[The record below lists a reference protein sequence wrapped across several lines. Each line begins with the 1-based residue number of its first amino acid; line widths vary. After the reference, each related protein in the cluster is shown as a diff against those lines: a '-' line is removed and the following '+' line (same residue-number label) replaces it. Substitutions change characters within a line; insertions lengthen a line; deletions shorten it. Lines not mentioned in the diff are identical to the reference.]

1 MTTSQSASSKRRWFG
16 RVMWVGIVANF
27 ALAIPTLLFPERMLE
42 LTNLPLATPIM
53 WPRFAALL
61 LILLSVFYM
70 PAAVDPD
77 RYRAIAWMAVASR
90 LAGVLFFLTQPRE
103 YLMFGLFDLVFFVP
117 ELILLWRLAQSQ
129 KGSPKSGAQS
139 WGTA

>member
-1 MTTSQSASSKRRWFG
+1 MTNSLSANSTRRWFS
-16 RVMWVGIVANF
+16 RVMWVGIVANL
-27 ALAIPTLLFPERMLE
+27 ALAIPTLFFPERLMAWID
-42 LTNLPLATPIM
+42 LPVANPVM

-61 LILLSVFYM
+61 LILLSVFYI

-77 RYRAIAWMAVASR
+77 RYRVTAWSAVLSR

-117 ELILLWRLAQSQ
+117 ELVLLWRLSRSQSASAQ
-129 KGSPKSGAQS
+129 P

>member
-1 MTTSQSASSKRRWFG
+1 MTNSQSANSKRRWFS

-27 ALAIPTLLFPERMLE
+27 ALAVPTLLFPERMLE
-42 LTNLPLATPIM
+42 WTNLPLATPIM

-77 RYRAIAWMAVASR
+77 RYRATAWMAVGSR

-103 YLMFGLFDLVFFVP
+103 YLMFGLFDFVFFVP
-117 ELILLWRLAQSQ
+117 ELILLWRLARSQ
-129 KGSPKSGAQS
+129 TQTAQP

>member
-1 MTTSQSASSKRRWFG
+1 MTDSSSTSKRRWFG
-16 RVMWVGIVANF
+16 RVMWVGILANF
-27 ALAIPTLLFPERMLE
+27 ALAIPTVLFPERMLE
-42 LTNLPLATPIM
+42 WINLPLATPIM

-61 LILLSVFYM
+61 LVLLSIFYM

-77 RYRAIAWMAVASR
+77 RYRATAWMAVGSR

-117 ELILLWRLAQSQ
+117 ELLLLWRLSRSQSASAQ
-129 KGSPKSGAQS
+129 P

>member
-1 MTTSQSASSKRRWFG
+1 MTDSSSTSKRRWFG
-16 RVMWVGIVANF
+16 RVMWVGILANF
-27 ALAIPTLLFPERMLE
+27 ALAIPTVLFPERMLE
-42 LTNLPLATPIM
+42 WIDLPLATPIM

-61 LILLSVFYM
+61 LVLLSIFYM

-77 RYRAIAWMAVASR
+77 RYRATAWMAVGSR

-117 ELILLWRLAQSQ
+117 ELLLLWRLSRSQSTSAQ
-129 KGSPKSGAQS
+129 P

>member
-1 MTTSQSASSKRRWFG
+1 M
-16 RVMWVGIVANF
+16 MWVGIFANL
-27 ALAIPTLLFPERMLE
+27 ALAVPTLLLPERMME
-42 LTNLPLATPIM
+42 WIDLPLATPIM

-77 RYRAIAWMAVASR
+77 RYRTTAWTAVLSR

-117 ELILLWRLAQSQ
+117 ELVLLWRLSRSQSA
-129 KGSPKSGAQS
+129 SAQS

>member
-1 MTTSQSASSKRRWFG
+1 MTSSPSSSSARRWFG
-16 RVMWVGIVANF
+16 RMMWVGILANL
-27 ALAIPTLLFPERMLE
+27 ALAIPTLLLPGRMMAWID
-42 LTNLPLATPIM
+42 LPLATPIM

-77 RYRAIAWMAVASR
+77 RYRTTAWTAVFSR

-103 YLMFGLFDLVFFVP
+103 YLMFGLFDLVFFIP
-117 ELILLWRLAQSQ
+117 EIVLLWRLSRSTQPAAQTW
-129 KGSPKSGAQS
+129 GA
-139 WGTA
+139 A